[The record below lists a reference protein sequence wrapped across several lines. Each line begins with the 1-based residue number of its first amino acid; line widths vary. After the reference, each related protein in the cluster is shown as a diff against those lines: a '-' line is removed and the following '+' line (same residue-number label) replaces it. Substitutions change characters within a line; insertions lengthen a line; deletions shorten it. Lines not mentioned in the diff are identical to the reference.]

1 LEIIWWCAQN
11 SSYWL
16 TRTDCVFKNVVSQLL
31 LLCLEPQIQPF
42 WMNLHWRAKDVIQVV
57 EHLPSKLKA
66 LNSNPNIANK

>member
-1 LEIIWWCAQN
+1 
-11 SSYWL
+11 
-16 TRTDCVFKNVVSQLL
+16 LL